1 MSAACAN
8 RVASLDWLTDALC
21 QNRAWATKVTK
32 KDPDFFRDLKCS
44 QQPKS
49 LWIGCSDS
57 RCPETTL
64 LSMKPGDVFVHR
76 NIANILHPADLNS
89 AAVIE
94 YAIHHLKVKH
104 VVVCGHT
111 NCGGVAAV
119 VDKKQLGI
127 IDAWLWP
134 LRQLHQD
141 HLEELQCM
149 PDEKIALV
157 ELNVLA
163 SVKILKHKSVVL
175 EAMQK
180 GLEVHG
186 LVYDVGAGILRELD
200 IMG

>member
-1 MSAACAN
+1 
-8 RVASLDWLTDALC
+8 
-21 QNRAWATKVTK
+21 
-32 KDPDFFRDLKCS
+32 
-44 QQPKS
+44 
-49 LWIGCSDS
+49 
-57 RCPETTL
+57 
-64 LSMKPGDVFVHR
+64 MKAGDVFVHR
-76 NIANILHPADLNS
+76 NIANILHPTDLNS

-94 YAIHHLKVKH
+94 YAIGHLCVKH
-104 VVVCGHT
+104 VIVCGHT

-141 HLEELQCM
+141 HLEALQCM

-163 SVKILKHKSVVL
+163 GVKTLKQKSVVL

-186 LVYDVGAGILRELD
+186 LVYDVGTGILRELD
-200 IMG
+200 TTGCD